1 MPIYFYP
8 EKKLFKLDT
17 AESSYIFKVYQEN
30 YLVHLYY
37 GRKIPDTNLT
47 KFDDRCVNA
56 SFSARNANWGEAGPS
71 IDSMPMEYGCNGCG
85 DMRITGLQVR
95 NADGNASTDI
105 RYISHNIYSG
115 KPKIPGLPAL
125 SCALRLRR
133 RACASIRPGR
143 G

>member
-8 EKKLFKLDT
+8 EKRIFKLDT
-17 AESSYIFKVYQEN
+17 ADSSYIFKIFQEN

-37 GRKIPDTNLT
+37 GKKIPYTNLT
-47 KFDDRCVNA
+47 KFHDRCVNA

-71 IDSMPMEYGCNGCG
+71 VDVMPMEYATNGCG

-105 RYISHNIYSG
+105 R
-115 KPKIPGLPAL
+115 
-125 SCALRLRR
+125 
-133 RACASIRPGR
+133 
-143 G
+143 